1 MNMNLLEREI
11 VEVLK
16 YLRDE
21 CGCFQ
26 IKAEFEAEGTRMV
39 ELMRLKDLTAAL
51 GLPIIMKIGGV
62 ESVTD
67 VYNCLEVG
75 VASIIAPMVETPF
88 ALQKYARMINKMV
101 APDNAEDIDFYFNM
115 ESITSYQNFPEMM
128 NIPELSGIDGV
139 TIGRVDLAGSLNK
152 DRSYVDS
159 EEFFKICR
167 DTFRM
172 ARKQGLA
179 CGLGGAISTGSI
191 EFIKRLNEENLLDK
205 FETRK
210 VVFRSEAV
218 NLGPVIFRKAL
229 EFELL
234 WLKSKRRYYSR
245 IKEEDE
251 SRIVMLE
258 KRLNG

>member
-1 MNMNLLEREI
+1 MNVLEREMI
-11 VEVLK
+11 DILK
-16 YLRDE
+16 CLRDE

-39 ELMRLKDLTAAL
+39 ELMRLKDLTSGL

-67 VYNCLEVG
+67 VYNCLEIG

-88 ALQKYARMINKMV
+88 ALRKYAQMIDKMV

-115 ESITSYQNFPEMM
+115 ETITSYRNFPEMM
-128 NIPELSGIDGV
+128 NMPELKTIDGV

-152 DRSYVDS
+152 DRSAVDS
-159 EEFFKICR
+159 DEFLEICR
-167 DTFRM
+167 NTFRA
-172 ARKQGLA
+172 AREKGLA
-179 CGLGGAISTGSI
+179 CGLGGAISAHSI
-191 EFIKRLNEENLLDK
+191 DFIKKLNEEKLLDK

-210 VVFRSEAV
+210 VVFHSDAV
-218 NLGPVIFRKAL
+218 YKGDFIFRKAL

-258 KRLNG
+258 RRLNG

>member
-1 MNMNLLEREI
+1 MNLLEREI

-88 ALQKYARMINKMV
+88 A
-101 APDNAEDIDFYFNM
+101 
-115 ESITSYQNFPEMM
+115 
-128 NIPELSGIDGV
+128 
-139 TIGRVDLAGSLNK
+139 
-152 DRSYVDS
+152 
-159 EEFFKICR
+159 
-167 DTFRM
+167 
-172 ARKQGLA
+172 
-179 CGLGGAISTGSI
+179 
-191 EFIKRLNEENLLDK
+191 
-205 FETRK
+205 
-210 VVFRSEAV
+210 
-218 NLGPVIFRKAL
+218 
-229 EFELL
+229 
-234 WLKSKRRYYSR
+234 
-245 IKEEDE
+245 
-251 SRIVMLE
+251 
-258 KRLNG
+258 

>member
-1 MNMNLLEREI
+1 MNILEKEI
-11 VEVLK
+11 VEILK
-16 YLRDE
+16 SLRDE

-39 ELMRLKDLTAAL
+39 ELMRLKDLTAGL

-67 VYNCLEVG
+67 VYNCLEIG

-88 ALQKYARMINKMV
+88 ALRKYAQMIEKMV

-115 ESITSYQNFPEMM
+115 ETITSYHHFQEMM
-128 NIPELSGIDGV
+128 NMPELKCIDGV

-159 EEFFKICR
+159 DEFLEICR
-167 DTFRM
+167 NTFRL
-172 ARKQGLA
+172 AREKGLA
-179 CGLGGAISTGSI
+179 CGLGGAISTRSI
-191 EFIKRLNEENLLDK
+191 DFIRTLNNEKLLDK

-210 VVFRSEAV
+210 VVFHADAV
-218 NLGPVIFRKAL
+218 TKGTEIFQKAL

-251 SRIVMLE
+251 SRIAMLE
-258 KRLNG
+258 KRLHG

>member
-1 MNMNLLEREI
+1 MNLLEREI
-11 VEVLK
+11 IDVLK
-16 YLRDE
+16 CLRDD

-39 ELMRLKDLTAAL
+39 ELMRLKDLTASL

-67 VYNCLEVG
+67 VYNCLEIG

-88 ALQKYARMINKMV
+88 ALRKYANMIEKMV

-115 ESITSYQNFPEMM
+115 ETITSYHNFSNMMEM
-128 NIPELSGIDGV
+128 PELKNIDGV
-139 TIGRVDLAGSLNK
+139 TVGRVDLAGSLNL
-152 DRSYVDS
+152 DRNDVDS
-159 EEFFKICR
+159 EYFLDIVSN
-167 DTFRM
+167 TFRM
-172 ARKQGLA
+172 AKAKGLA
-179 CGLGGAISTGSI
+179 CGLGGAISVKSI
-191 EFIKRLNEENLLDK
+191 DFIKNLNNEKLIDK

-210 VVFRSEAV
+210 VVFQSDAIEK
-218 NLGPVIFRKAL
+218 GDFIFRKAL

-258 KRLNG
+258 KRLNSI